1 MKLVALVAT
10 AFLLT
15 GCIST
20 KSFVDPGYPKT
31 TYEQI
36 QRKPT
41 PVKLELSTQ
50 FQRNG
55 QPFPRADSTLKDNV
69 ERVLRASGAVTP
81 VPAGGDGQ
89 IRIVVNNIADLGA
102 AAGKGFGTGLTFGL
116 VGSTVTDAYE
126 MSFVITV
133 GTDTFSR
140 TSIRHA
146 IHTTIGNATVPSGL
160 EGLPAQVAF
169 ERVLEQMLLRALQD
183 YQAGKAG
190 PADA

>member
-1 MKLVALVAT
+1 MKLVAIIAT
-10 AFLLT
+10 SLLLT
-15 GCIST
+15 GCNST

-41 PVKLELSTQ
+41 PLKLELSTQ

-55 QPFPRADSTLKDNV
+55 QPFPRADPTLKDNV
-69 ERVLRASGAVTP
+69 ERILRASGAVTP
-81 VPAGGDGQ
+81 VNAGADGK
-89 IRIVVNNIADLGA
+89 IRVVVNNIADMGA

-126 MSFVITV
+126 MSVVITV

-146 IHTTIGNATVPSGL
+146 IHTTIGNATVPAGL
-160 EGLPAQVAF
+160 EAVPAQVAF
-169 ERVLEQMLLRALQD
+169 ERVVEQMLLRALQD